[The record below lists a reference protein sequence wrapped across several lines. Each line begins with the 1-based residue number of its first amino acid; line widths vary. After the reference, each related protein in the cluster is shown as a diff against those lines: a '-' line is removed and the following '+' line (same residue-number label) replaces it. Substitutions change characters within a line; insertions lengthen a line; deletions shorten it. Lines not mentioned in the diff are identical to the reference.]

1 MIQFDFSVRRNSFRM
16 QVKVETDAQVTGL
29 FGRSGS
35 GKTTL
40 LDAVAG
46 ILRPER
52 GSVRMAGRV
61 YYDGALRID
70 LPPEQRPVAMVFQE
84 NRLFP
89 HLDVKG
95 NLLFGQRRLPPA
107 RRRIGFDEVADLLD
121 LGPLLERRI
130 DQISG
135 GEARRV
141 ALGRALLM
149 SPEFLLLDEPLTGLH
164 HALRDRILAYLLRL
178 KRQFN
183 LGMLYVS
190 HSLPD
195 VLILADYVVVGD
207 TETKGNGLRFSRF
220 ERAGTPREILPDLVR
235 GTSGSALETVLHG
248 KISRIV
254 PEEGVALCETGRMSI
269 WIPVDQGHGGHIRP
283 GSEVFVTVAAQD
295 LLLAYGDQG
304 IETSARNRW
313 RGYITNL
320 FDLGVTW
327 VVEVDVG
334 EPVLVEITP
343 TAFRSFNLELFT
355 KVHVLSKVRDIRVS
369 AVGFEPG
376 SATPGGTWESKGAP

>member
-1 MIQFDFSVRRNSFRM
+1 
-16 QVKVETDAQVTGL
+16 
-29 FGRSGS
+29 
-35 GKTTL
+35 
-40 LDAVAG
+40 
-46 ILRPER
+46 
-52 GSVRMAGRV
+52 
-61 YYDGALRID
+61 
-70 LPPEQRPVAMVFQE
+70 
-84 NRLFP
+84 
-89 HLDVKG
+89 
-95 NLLFGQRRLPPA
+95 
-107 RRRIGFDEVADLLD
+107 
-121 LGPLLERRI
+121 
-130 DQISG
+130 
-135 GEARRV
+135 
-141 ALGRALLM
+141 M

-183 LGMLYVS
+183 LSMLYVS

-220 ERAGTPREILPDLVR
+220 ERAGAPREILPDLVR

-248 KISRIV
+248 KINRIV

-269 WIPVDQGHGGHIRP
+269 WVPINHGHGVHIRP

-334 EPVLVEITP
+334 EPLLVEITP

-355 KVHVLSKVRDIRVS
+355 KVHVLSKVRDLRVS

-376 SATPGGTWESKGAP
+376 FAAPGGTWESKGTT